1 MTGAGAAEA
10 TVERVRDALRTVID
24 PELGMSIVD
33 LGLIY
38 EVTVDGGAVDITM
51 TLTVPG
57 CPMHDVIPAWV
68 RAAVSTV
75 PGVERVDVRV
85 TFDPPW
91 TPDRIGSAP
100 A

>member
-1 MTGAGAAEA
+1 M
-10 TVERVRDALRTVID
+10 
-24 PELGMSIVD
+24 
-33 LGLIY
+33 
-38 EVTVDGGAVDITM
+38 VDGGAVGITM

-57 CPMHDVIPAWV
+57 CPIQDVIPAWV

-91 TPDRIGSAP
+91 TPDRIGSVQA
-100 A
+100 